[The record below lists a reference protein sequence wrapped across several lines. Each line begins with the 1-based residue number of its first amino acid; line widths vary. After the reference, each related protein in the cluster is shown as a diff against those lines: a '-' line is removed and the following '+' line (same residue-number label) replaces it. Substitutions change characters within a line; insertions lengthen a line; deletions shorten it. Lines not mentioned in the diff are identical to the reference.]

1 MSADG
6 QEVHSA
12 QQRAGGGAPPSEGL
26 VAPVKALVPLVGREA
41 PPPKVDAPLRWDA
54 APPQTA
60 AGTLTT
66 VGEVHEAAEAP
77 TPLPQ
82 PAVVE
87 APLSAAGEL
96 STVAGKVKR
105 VT

>member
-1 MSADG
+1 M
-6 QEVHSA
+6 A

-26 VAPVKALVPLVGREA
+26 VAPVKALVPLVGRQA
-41 PPPKVDAPLRWDA
+41 PPPKVDATLRWAA
-54 APPQTA
+54 APPKTA

-66 VGEVHEAAEAP
+66 VGEVHETAEAP
-77 TPLPQ
+77 TTLPQ

-96 STVAGKVKR
+96 STGAGKVKR
-105 VT
+105 ET